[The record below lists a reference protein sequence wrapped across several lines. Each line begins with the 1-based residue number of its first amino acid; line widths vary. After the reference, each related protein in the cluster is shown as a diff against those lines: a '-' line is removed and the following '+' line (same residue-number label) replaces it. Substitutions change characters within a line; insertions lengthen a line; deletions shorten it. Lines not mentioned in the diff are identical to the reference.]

1 MQFYRKYVDR
11 IGNFKGE
18 KAMKKMKTVKDSQ
31 LWSERDKVFVFLC
44 RNHSSNYFS

>member
-1 MQFYRKYVDR
+1 MQFYRKDVDR

-31 LWSERDKVFVFLC
+31 PWSEREKSFALVTFG
-44 RNHSSNYFS
+44 